1 MYREIGTDATKRC
14 GLDDG
19 ADAGKT
25 RADLDHGV
33 SVGVRGARS
42 IRGFGGGERER
53 EHEET
58 VVHMCATAEIGRCIL
73 YLVASDP
80 ILVVQNR

>member
-1 MYREIGTDATKRC
+1 MYREIGTDATIRC

-42 IRGFGGGERER
+42 ISGFGRRGAGERAR
-53 EHEET
+53 RNGGTYVRDRRDRPLHP
-58 VVHMCATAEIGRCIL
+58 VFSRV
-73 YLVASDP
+73 
-80 ILVVQNR
+80 